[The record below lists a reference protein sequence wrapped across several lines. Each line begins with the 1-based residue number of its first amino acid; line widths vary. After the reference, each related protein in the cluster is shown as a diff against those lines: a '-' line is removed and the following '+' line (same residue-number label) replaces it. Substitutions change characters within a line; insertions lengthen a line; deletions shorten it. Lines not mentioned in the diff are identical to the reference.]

1 LIGLLIVIFI
11 KIYAIIGVEKG
22 GLTVTVLD
30 IRKAGD
36 KVLKEQA
43 APVAKI
49 DRRIKKLLDDMAQT
63 MYEANGVG
71 LAAPQVGASLRV
83 IVVDAGEG
91 LVELV
96 NPVVVAGEGCEN
108 GTEGCLSVPGVY
120 GQVER
125 YTKVTVEGLNREGRK
140 VSVSGTGLFARALQ
154 HEIDH
159 LDGVLFI
166 EKATTLY
173 KGQKE

>member
-1 LIGLLIVIFI
+1 MAL
-11 KIYAIIGVEKG
+11 
-22 GLTVTVLD
+22 LD

-43 APVAKI
+43 APVTKI
-49 DRRIKKLLDDMAQT
+49 DRRIKKLLGDMAQT

-71 LAAPQVGASLRV
+71 LAAPQVGVSLRV
-83 IVVDAGEG
+83 IVIDAGEG
-91 LVELV
+91 LNELV
-96 NPVVVAGEGCEN
+96 NPVIDAAEGCEV
-108 GTEGCLSVPGVY
+108 GTEGCLSIPGVF
-120 GQVER
+120 GEVER
-125 YTKVTVEGLNREGRK
+125 CAAVTVEGLNREGRK
-140 VSVSGTGLFARALQ
+140 VRVSGSGFFARALQ

-173 KGQKE
+173 KGQKA

>member
-1 LIGLLIVIFI
+1 MLSLGL
-11 KIYAIIGVEKG
+11 KKG
-22 GLTVTVLD
+22 EYCLTILD

-63 MYEANGVG
+63 MYEASGVG

-83 IVVDAGEG
+83 VVIDAGEG
-91 LVELV
+91 LLELV
-96 NPVVVAGEGCEN
+96 NPVVVAGEGCEA
-108 GTEGCLSVPGVY
+108 GTEGCLSIPGVY
-120 GQVER
+120 GEVER
-125 YTKVTVEGLNREGRK
+125 YAKVTVEGLNREGRK
-140 VSVSGTGLFARALQ
+140 VTVNGTGLLARALQ

-166 EKATTLY
+166 EKATTMY
-173 KGQKE
+173 KGQNE